1 MSLIKPRLAILDMNS
16 NHPNQGLRCIKDIAT
31 EFDGELDWEVFDVRH
46 KNEFPDL
53 SFDIYISSG
62 GPGSPHE
69 EGAWRQPYFELIDQ
83 IWHHN
88 LSDNSNKKHVFFI
101 CYSFQLICKHF
112 QLGEVTKRITTSFG
126 VLPTHK
132 TKAGQEEYILQGLDD
147 PYYVVDSR
155 DWQVIQPRLEVFE
168 EHGAHILSIERIR
181 TRVEYERAIMAVR
194 LSNEM
199 VGTQFHPEADPEGM
213 KTHFSQVENREKVIN
228 NFDQKTYEDMM
239 EHLDDPDKIKLTH
252 KEILPRFISK
262 ALHSIN
268 TALPELTLV

>member
-1 MSLIKPRLAILDMNS
+1 
-16 NHPNQGLRCIKDIAT
+16 
-31 EFDGELDWEVFDVRH
+31 
-46 KNEFPDL
+46 
-53 SFDIYISSG
+53 
-62 GPGSPHE
+62 
-69 EGAWRQPYFELIDQ
+69 
-83 IWHHN
+83 
-88 LSDNSNKKHVFFI
+88 
-101 CYSFQLICKHF
+101 
-112 QLGEVTKRITTSFG
+112 
-126 VLPTHK
+126 
-132 TKAGQEEYILQGLDD
+132 
-147 PYYVVDSR
+147 
-155 DWQVIQPRLEVFE
+155 
-168 EHGAHILSIERIR
+168 
-181 TRVEYERAIMAVR
+181 MAVR